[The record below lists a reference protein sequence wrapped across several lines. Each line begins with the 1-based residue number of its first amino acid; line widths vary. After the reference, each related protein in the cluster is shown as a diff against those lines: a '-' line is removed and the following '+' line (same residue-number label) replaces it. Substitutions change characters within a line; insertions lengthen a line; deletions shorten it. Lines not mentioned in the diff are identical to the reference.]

1 MLDSYKET
9 WYVLTLVDITE
20 TGDLRG
26 TGKTRNQQRNFE
38 TLQQCIGMLV
48 QPWSLGPPTLRTFA
62 AVHSRFKDIG
72 VTFGDRHDFT
82 QELVS
87 DLKMWTWRFGIER
100 EQTLGG
106 PHGDARLLAEVLQ
119 DIPIISGLD
128 ENCVLDP
135 AVFSL
140 RQEDRNI
147 LLIQENV
154 K

>member
-20 TGDLRG
+20 TGDVRG

-48 QPWSLGPPTLRTFA
+48 QPWSLAEPTKKTFA
-62 AVHSRFKDIG
+62 DVHQKFKDIG

-82 QELVS
+82 QEMIS
-87 DLKMWTWRFGIER
+87 DLNMWSWRVGIER
-100 EQTLGG
+100 EGVFGDNRQPTL
-106 PHGDARLLAEVLQ
+106 LEEVLQ
-119 DIPIISGLD
+119 DIPIISGLE

-135 AVFSL
+135 PVFSF
-140 RQEDRNI
+140 RKEDRNV
-147 LLIQENV
+147 LLIQENI

>member
-9 WYVLTLVDITE
+9 WYALTLVDITE
-20 TGDLRG
+20 TDDLRG
-26 TGKTRNQQRNFE
+26 SGKTRNQQRNFE
-38 TLQQCIGMLV
+38 TLQQSIGMLT
-48 QPWSLGPPTLRTFA
+48 QPWSLGPPKLRTFA
-62 AVHSRFKDIG
+62 ALHSRFKDIG

-82 QELVS
+82 QEMIS

-106 PHGDARLLAEVLQ
+106 PNGDASLLEEVLQ

-135 AVFSL
+135 AVFSV